1 MESIL
6 EERFTHHVSTKMD
19 TYRLSI
25 LIFLVGPYLEVG
37 EFYSVRS
44 RRGSV
49 LSRAAQ
55 HRQQQQQQQES
66 ESIVVSTIRSSTTKI
81 VAPMTTDAAIHLT
94 SDVKPC
100 FGEIIDIAFEHIAAE
115 CARQREM

>member
-1 MESIL
+1 
-6 EERFTHHVSTKMD
+6 MD

-55 HRQQQQQQQES
+55 HRQQQQQQQQQES
-66 ESIVVSTIRSSTTKI
+66 ERILVSKTRSSTTKI
-81 VAPMTTDAAIHLT
+81 VAPTTTDAAIHLT
-94 SDVKPC
+94 SDVKPRL
-100 FGEIIDIAFEHIAAE
+100 GEIIDIAFEHIAAE

>member
-6 EERFTHHVSTKMD
+6 EKRFSCPQRLAHM
-19 TYRLSI
+19 LSI
-25 LIFLVGPYLEVG
+25 LMFLVGPYLEVG

-44 RRGSV
+44 RRGST

-55 HRQQQQQQQES
+55 QKPWES
-66 ESIVVSTIRSSTTKI
+66 KRIVESTTRSSTTKI
-81 VAPMTTDAAIHLT
+81 VTPVANDTATTVT

-100 FGEIIDIAFEHIAAE
+100 LGGIIDIAFEYIAAE